1 MSQSVPSARRR
12 LAYLRVSLGIFAIF
26 ALTGCQVDSVVTL
39 DVGQTGSG
47 VLTVSMT
54 ADKEVVDQTPR
65 LISAFRFEDATA
77 AGWVVSGPNVTAD
90 GGIQISISHGF
101 NDLDQ
106 ASQLFTQLGS
116 ASGPFKQI
124 SITRKGS
131 LNNSTYKLD
140 GVLQVDGG
148 LAAFSDPELLKVLG
162 AEPFAQNLQLA
173 NTELSSA
180 MNIDFV
186 AKLPGK
192 TQQSTGLVTDN
203 IVTWQVPLDGS
214 ALSATYTSKNTA
226 IRAIAAQF
234 TSLFFKF
241 LLLLW
246 LVGMAIT
253 IVTIAYKRRG
263 ELRTPT
269 E

>member
-1 MSQSVPSARRR
+1 MSQSVQSARRR
-12 LAYLRVSLGIFAIF
+12 LAYLRVSLSFFAIV
-26 ALTGCQVDSVVTL
+26 ALTGCRVDSVVTL
-39 DVGQTGSG
+39 DIGQTGSG

-54 ADKEVVDQTPR
+54 ADKEIVDQTPN
-65 LISAFRFEDATA
+65 LITSFRFEDAIA
-77 AGWVVSGPNVTAD
+77 AGWVVSGPNSTAD
-90 GGIQISISHGF
+90 GGIQISISHAF
-101 NDLDQ
+101 SDLDQ

-124 SITRKGS
+124 SISRKGS

-148 LAAFSDPELLKVLG
+148 LAAFSDDELLKVLG

-173 NTELSSA
+173 NLDLASA
-180 MNIDFV
+180 MKIDFV

-192 TQQSTGLVTDN
+192 TQQTTGLVSENT
-203 IVTWQVPLDGS
+203 VTWQVPLDGS
-214 ALSATYTSKNTA
+214 ALSVTATSKNTA

-241 LLLLW
+241 LLVLW
-246 LVGMAIT
+246 IVGMAIT
-253 IVTIAYKRRG
+253 ILTISYKRRS